1 MAKLPNETVKIVLM
15 LQQRLLDIMDQ
26 ATALGFNIFEQYGE
40 TEASLSDLQQLDNV
54 KERAD
59 TYYSRFYNLLRRIA
73 QSQPLAD
80 TAMLNLLQQS
90 IEQAQATV
98 EALEA
103 TIKEI
108 KGDLNIL

>member
-1 MAKLPNETVKIVLM
+1 MAKLSNETIKIVLD
-15 LQQRLLDIMDQ
+15 LQQQLLTIIDQ
-26 ATALGFNIFEQYGE
+26 ATALGFIIFEQYGE
-40 TEASLSDLQQLDNV
+40 TETSLSDLQQLDNV

-59 TYYSRFYNLLRRIA
+59 TYYSRFYTLLRRIA
-73 QSQPLAD
+73 ESQPLAD